1 MGEPLWTC
9 RGPEDEWLWFEEPGE
24 REVDGQMVETVSRT
38 FIRSGLG
45 DNPDLNRTNYS
56 RQLALLPAELRKRY
70 ADGDFTA
77 EAVDDEFQV
86 IPTEWIRAAQSRWVE
101 DGGERMEAIGVDIA
115 QGGKD
120 NTVLAPRWQGR
131 GNIKHWVDKL
141 VKYKG
146 AETPDGSTASGFI
159 MMHLKHAAQVNID
172 MGGGYGGS
180 TYEHLRDAEISVFG
194 FVPSAKSDA
203 TTSDGRLKFAN
214 VRSEAIWRVREL
226 LDPESQELVALPPDA
241 MLRADLASFRWRLMT
256 GGVIQVRPKEEVKKL
271 LGRSPDDGEAVIIAL
286 STGSRRVQPRLS
298 DPYRMPTQA
307 KMGHSYI
314 RRRR

>member
-1 MGEPLWTC
+1 
-9 RGPEDEWLWFEEPGE
+9 
-24 REVDGQMVETVSRT
+24 
-38 FIRSGLG
+38 
-45 DNPDLNRTNYS
+45 
-56 RQLALLPAELRKRY
+56 
-70 ADGDFTA
+70 
-77 EAVDDEFQV
+77 
-86 IPTEWIRAAQSRWVE
+86 
-101 DGGERMEAIGVDIA
+101 
-115 QGGKD
+115 
-120 NTVLAPRWQGR
+120 
-131 GNIKHWVDKL
+131 
-141 VKYKG
+141 
-146 AETPDGSTASGFI
+146 

-256 GGVIQVRPKEEVKKL
+256 GGVIQVRPKEEIKKL

-286 STGSRRVQPRLS
+286 STGTRRVQPRLS
-298 DPYRMPTQA
+298 DSYRMPTQA